1 MRLAF
6 VLALAGCAD
15 NLVHESASCV
25 SVAVLA
31 LAACAPM
38 PRSMYVLNPDIDGP
52 VVDRVAFGHVDG
64 VVIDRVTG
72 ERAAEAAII
81 FDDGIDGIGI
91 TADDDGHYTAE
102 LRVGR
107 ASAAIIYGESWMI
120 AAPFDVTAAG
130 TTTRDFT
137 FSQQRCTPD
146 DDAVDRVFKRV
157 LVERFGGP
165 HRRGFRLVD
174 MRAKSAG
181 NSVSIAGIDLT
192 TIDALRDESDRSHKV
207 IWYAQLDAR
216 LVNSCTVI
224 VSFGKS
230 CVGPH
235 EVLSLCDEGSIWIYG
250 KTATGWRRIGLV
262 TNYAA

>member
-1 MRLAF
+1 MR
-6 VLALAGCAD
+6 
-15 NLVHESASCV
+15 V
-25 SVAVLA
+25 SVAMLA
-31 LAACAPM
+31 LAACAPA
-38 PRSMYVLNPDIDGP
+38 PRSMYAPNPDIDGP
-52 VVDRVAFGHVDG
+52 VIVRVAFGHVDG

-81 FDDGIDGIGI
+81 FDDRDDGTGIM
-91 TADDDGHYTAE
+91 ADDDGHYTAK

-107 ASAAIIYGESWMI
+107 ASAAIIYGENWMI
-120 AAPFDVTAAG
+120 AEPFDVTAAG
-130 TTTRDFT
+130 TTTHDFV

-146 DDAVDRVFKRV
+146 ADTVDRVFKRV

-165 HRRGFRLVD
+165 HRRDFRLVD

-192 TIDALRDESDRSHKV
+192 TIDALEDESDRSHKT
-207 IWYAQLDAR
+207 IWYAHIDAR

-230 CVGPH
+230 CVTPH
-235 EVLSLCDEGSIWIYG
+235 ELLSMCDEGSIWMYG

-262 TNYAA
+262 TNYAT